1 MDILCPTK
9 ANFPESP
16 NRWIVIAPNREL
28 LVLSLIRSE
37 SDQKAYM
44 LIEDDKLTFR
54 IVTIGDS
61 SVGKTSIVKKF
72 VRDTFDPTE
81 KNTVGALY
89 DTFTDTIDG
98 RDIEV
103 QIWDT
108 AGQEQYRSLSPVYFR
123 SAAAALLVFDI
134 TNRLSFDNLDEW
146 LISFRNA
153 STAQAL
159 LFLIG
164 NKSDL
169 EDSRKVQKFEGKDW
183 ADRHDCDYFETS
195 ARAGIGIRELF
206 REVAVRLTGNTVE
219 ESEPKLQ
226 KANNAG
232 GGSGGCC

>member
-1 MDILCPTK
+1 
-9 ANFPESP
+9 
-16 NRWIVIAPNREL
+16 
-28 LVLSLIRSE
+28 
-37 SDQKAYM
+37 M

-54 IVTIGDS
+54 VVTIGDS

-72 VRDTFDPTE
+72 IRDTFDPTE

-89 DTFTDTIDG
+89 DTFTDKVNG

-134 TNRLSFDNLDEW
+134 TNRLSFENLDEW
-146 LISFRNA
+146 LTSFRNA
-153 STAQAL
+153 GTDKAL

-169 EDSRKVQKFEGKDW
+169 EESRKVDAQEGKDW
-183 ADRHDCDYFETS
+183 AGRHECEFLETS
-195 ARAGIGIRELF
+195 ARTGDGIKDLFKRVVARLAGNELG
-206 REVAVRLTGNTVE
+206 ETEPQVAQMTLKDSAAG
-219 ESEPKLQ
+219 EPK
-226 KANNAG
+226 
-232 GGSGGCC
+232 GCC